1 MRVRLTPN
9 TIFLADFFAKNYI
22 AGMRAKNRQL
32 TKNDLIDVSHAAL
45 FLACKMRERDIFCP
59 MIPHILMAG
68 GKLTPNFIFVIFQ
81 FSFDFFTF

>member
-9 TIFLADFFAKNYI
+9 TIFLSDFFAKNYI
-22 AGMRAKNRQL
+22 AGMRARGRSL
-32 TKNDLIDVSHAAL
+32 TKLDLIDVSHAAL

-68 GKLTPNFIFVIFQ
+68 GKKQLQFFLIFFIFC
-81 FSFDFFTF
+81 